1 MIKHSRFYSL
11 FLLGFTLAPQMV
23 LASEPSLGELKAEA
37 VSIVKQFGG
46 ELKPKLQQAMKTEGP
61 VHAIDV
67 CSKQAPEIADKLTEQ
82 TGWQVKRVSLKPRN
96 SKTALADEWE
106 TRVLKQFDARQA
118 KGESADTLV
127 QAEIVNGQF
136 RFMKAQAV
144 EAVCMNCHA
153 SEINPNVE
161 AKLKQVYPQ
170 DQARGYSL
178 GQIRGAFS
186 LAKDL

>member
-11 FLLGFTLAPQMV
+11 FLLGFTLTPQMI
-23 LASEPSLGELKAEA
+23 LASEPSLDKLKAEA

-46 ELKPKLQQAMKTEGP
+46 ELKPRLKQAMKTKGP

-67 CSKQAPEIADKLTEQ
+67 CSKQAPEIADKLTKQ
-82 TGWQVKRVSLKPRN
+82 TGWHVKRVSLKPRN
-96 SKTALADEWE
+96 STRAVADEWE
-106 TRVLKQFDARQA
+106 SRVLKQFDQRQA
-118 KGESADTLV
+118 QGESADTLV
-127 QAEIVNGQF
+127 KAEIVNGQF

-144 EAVCMNCHA
+144 GAVCMNCHA

-161 AKLKQVYPQ
+161 AKLKQLYPE
-170 DQARGYSL
+170 DKARGYSP

-186 LAKDL
+186 LARDL